1 MSASERKTEPTAG
14 IILAAGRSRRMG
26 TPKALIHLGG
36 RTLLDRLVETF
47 LRAHV
52 SPLVVVASGVT
63 LELARSLEGIELVEG
78 DSELP
83 MIDSV
88 ARGLKRVENRAHW
101 ALVQP
106 VDAPF
111 TSVEMIA
118 ALRGGGGLLAR
129 ALCHLGRPG
138 HPILLP
144 RSLYPEILERPE
156 GGIRAILGRY
166 DVELVEWPD
175 AAPLADLDTPEDLE
189 QWQSAHGGTLH

>member
-1 MSASERKTEPTAG
+1 MTEDEPKLEPAAG

-47 LRAHV
+47 VRANV

-63 LELARSLEGIELVEG
+63 LELARGLAGVELVEG
-78 DSELP
+78 DPELP

-88 ARGLKRVENRAHW
+88 ARGLERLASRPASCII
-101 ALVQP
+101 QP

-111 TSVEMIA
+111 TSEEMLV
-118 ALRGGGGLLAR
+118 ALRAGNGLVAR
-129 ALCHLGRPG
+129 ALCHQGQPG
-138 HPILLP
+138 HPISLP
-144 RSLYPEILERPE
+144 RSLYSEVLERPA
-156 GGIRAILGRY
+156 GGLRAVLSRY

-175 AAPLADLDTPEDLE
+175 RTPLADLDTPEDLE
-189 QWQSAHGGTLH
+189 QWQVSREGSLH